1 MERTARGP
9 GGQKTCECLGLGL
22 RQRLQKQED
31 CWQRRIE
38 GQQTVTWL
46 LLVLVLVLVLVLE
59 LGLDLRE
66 KRELVFP
73 VNHALKEYFD
83 VH

>member
-9 GGQKTCECLGLGL
+9 GGQRTCECLGLGL
-22 RQRLQKQED
+22 RLRLRLQMKQED

-46 LLVLVLVLVLVLE
+46 LLVQVQVQV
-59 LGLDLRE
+59 LDLRE

>member
-9 GGQKTCECLGLGL
+9 VVQRTCECLGLGL

-31 CWQRRIE
+31 CWQRRME
-38 GQQTVTWL
+38 GPQTGTWL
-46 LLVLVLVLVLVLE
+46 LLVQLLVLVLVLE

-73 VNHALKEYFD
+73 VNHAWKEEFD